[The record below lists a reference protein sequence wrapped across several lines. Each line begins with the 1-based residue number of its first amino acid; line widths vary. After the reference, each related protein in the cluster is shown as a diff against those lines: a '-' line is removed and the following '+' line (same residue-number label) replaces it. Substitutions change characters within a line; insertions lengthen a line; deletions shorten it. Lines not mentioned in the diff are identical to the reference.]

1 MTLDTFRC
9 GRCGGAV
16 PEHTLRATAA
26 YPLGEATCPH
36 CGTRVARLADG
47 AWRSWMQAT
56 FVMLGLVGLLGGLRE
71 GHGGIWW
78 PYALV
83 VASSALAVWQ
93 FRARPDRVL
102 LPVAMD

>member
-26 YPLGEATCPH
+26 YPLGEAACPH

-47 AWRSWMQAT
+47 GWRPGLQTAMV
-56 FVMLGLVGLLGGLRE
+56 FLGLIGVLGVVRE
-71 GHGGIWW
+71 GPQGTWW
-78 PYALV
+78 PYALT
-83 VASSALAVWQ
+83 VAASALALWQ
-93 FRARPDRVL
+93 LRTRPDRVL
-102 LPVAMD
+102 QPVAMY

>member
-26 YPLGEATCPH
+26 YPLGEAACPH

-47 AWRSWMQAT
+47 AWRPWLQTAMV
-56 FVMLGLVGLLGGLRE
+56 FLGVLGILGLVRE
-71 GHGGIWW
+71 RLQGTWW
-78 PYALV
+78 PYALT
-83 VASSALAVWQ
+83 VAVSALALWQ

-102 LPVAMD
+102 HPVAVD